1 MASYNSDQLLKGD
14 ELFVYVKTGSTTG
27 NTDYAPIAYSTSC
40 SLNIS
45 ADSID
50 TSNKMAGVWASA
62 LAGKLSWTIST
73 EALMSYDNTGYSYFF
88 DKLVD
93 RTPFLIKFGQVTNL
107 ASGDFTMNASKVYY
121 TGQAYCTSCN
131 LTADNGGVCTMSI
144 EFTGDGALTKTGDGK
159 NSGGGSGN
167 DGNLEDDP
175 LG

>member
-1 MASYNSDQLLKGD
+1 MANYNSDNLIKGD
-14 ELFVYVKTGSTTG
+14 ELFVYVKTGTGSTD
-27 NTDYAPIAYSTSC
+27 TDYTPIAYSTSC
-40 SLNIS
+40 SLNIT

-73 EALMSYDNTGYSYFF
+73 EALMSYDSTGYGYFF
-88 DKLVD
+88 DKLAA
-93 RTPFLIKFGQVTNL
+93 RTPFLIKFGQTTNL
-107 ASGDFTMNASKVYY
+107 SEGDFTMNTGKTYY

-144 EFTGDGALTKTGDGK
+144 EFQGDGALTKTGKGV
-159 NSGGGSGN
+159 NSGGG
-167 DGNLEDDP
+167 DGGIEENP